1 MADERNAKQ
10 KDNGRAH
17 SHGTGNGTVAMLESA
32 AWLQLDLADYLR
44 MPRPMSI
51 VDKRGREA
59 LRKRISR
66 QLKQQE
72 YAGDPLRVVATI
84 RRFMVGTEPVTADAI
99 PAK

>member
-17 SHGTGNGTVAMLESA
+17 GTGNGTVAMLEST

-84 RRFMVGTEPVTADAI
+84 RRFMVGTEPVTTDAI